1 MRFSGSA
8 AARLRND
15 GEVER
20 SKGGKKQVTPVVE
33 KGGKGDLG
41 LVLPRRRL
49 ERELSFAPIRLAGN
63 RESE

>member
-1 MRFSGSA
+1 MRLSGSA

-20 SKGGKKQVTPVVE
+20 SKGGEKQVTPMVE

-41 LVLPRRRL
+41 LVLPRRRD
-49 ERELSFAPIRLAGN
+49 
-63 RESE
+63 